1 MLNLANEPDNE
12 CYNGKISRINAIAYR
27 ITHPGI
33 TANRY
38 LDKKVRNYT
47 IYSHG

>member
-1 MLNLANEPDNE
+1 MLSLANEPDNG

-27 ITHPGI
+27 ITRTGI

-38 LDKKVRNYT
+38 LDKKVLNYNT
-47 IYSHG
+47 YSHG